1 MADRT
6 QPSVEGAHATPSPP
20 EDWLTAFFGEPIS
33 IYSREDAFED
43 RALVDV
49 SEWSGSGPDG
59 MLGGFAVPVAITRA
73 LWDVINLDALPEARW
88 TRLVR
93 ERGESTRGRAHDV
106 LWMAGVAARQNGT
119 TDRMRFPVLMTVP
132 GKAGRVVRKRLDLE
146 AVIDA
151 DGVTVGFPEDF

>member
-1 MADRT
+1 MADRP
-6 QPSVEGAHATPSPP
+6 QPSVEGSHAPLPPP

-33 IYSREDAFED
+33 VYTRADAVEDG
-43 RALVDV
+43 ALVDV

-59 MLGGFAVPVAITRA
+59 MLGGFVVPVAITRA

-93 ERGESTRGRAHDV
+93 EHGESTRGRAHDV
-106 LWMAGVAARQNGT
+106 LRMASVAARQNGT
-119 TDRMRFPVLMTVP
+119 RDRMLFPVLMTLP
-132 GKAGRVVRKRLDLE
+132 GRAGRPVRKRLELQ

-151 DGVTVGFPEDF
+151 DGVTVGFPDDF